1 MPKLNYDYPYRASE
15 NTTSA
20 SRGRLNNADSAWCFH
35 YEKFVGQK
43 AFFTVDLGAIHLI
56 SGFQSQGPP
65 QKLHPKEYLRYVGLD
80 IELSLDGISWEHTV
94 HDNGAKMSVSIFQL
108 HLCTRFI
115 SCQQPILNL
124 QIFSQIFSQN
134 FLCFCFFKSEVFN
147 SDQNR
152 QNNAND
158 CLF

>member
-1 MPKLNYDYPYRASE
+1 MPKLNYDYHYRASE

-115 SCQQPILNL
+115 TCQQLILNL
-124 QIFSQIFSQN
+124 QFFSQN
-134 FLCFCFFKSEVFN
+134 FLFFKSEVFN
-147 SDQNR
+147 SGQNR

>member
-1 MPKLNYDYPYRASE
+1 MMPKLNYDYHYRASE

-115 SCQQPILNL
+115 TCQQPILNL
-124 QIFSQIFSQN
+124 PK
-134 FLCFCFFKSEVFN
+134 FFF
-147 SDQNR
+147 
-152 QNNAND
+152 A
-158 CLF
+158 LFFYYSGG